1 MIQQKQPKKVKGARK
16 KRRALEKE
24 KAITTVENM
33 QRDFA
38 RRIDADVFLALL
50 GGRQ

>member
-16 KRRALEKE
+16 KRRAEEKK
-24 KAITTVENM
+24 KAIITVENM

-38 RRIDADVFLALL
+38 RRIDTDVFLALL

>member
-16 KRRALEKE
+16 KRRAEEKE
-24 KAITTVENM
+24 RTITTVENT
-33 QRDFA
+33 QRDFS

-50 GGRQ
+50 GGSK